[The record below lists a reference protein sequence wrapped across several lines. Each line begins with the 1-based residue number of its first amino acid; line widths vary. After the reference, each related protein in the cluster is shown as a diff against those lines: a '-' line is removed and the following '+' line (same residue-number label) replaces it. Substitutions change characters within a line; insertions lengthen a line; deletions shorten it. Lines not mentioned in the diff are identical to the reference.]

1 MTHYCSNNIIL
12 KTLICIYKCSS
23 LSFKETWLLKNWFFL
38 STTVSGKSLY
48 FNEQCHILMPLCQL
62 LINLWDECYRQSLA
76 LAFLFLLLPSPPWN
90 THLWN
95 NSLAPGI
102 KIKHFHL
109 YYFSISPEEY
119 CPQLA
124 FSVQSTFT
132 LYFSWWAALSQFQVW
147 PWHLRFPMIETEVCF
162 PCWN

>member
-1 MTHYCSNNIIL
+1 MTVEELVLPQHYCVWKVFAFQWAVPHSNA
-12 KTLICIYKCSS
+12 TLS
-23 LSFKETWLLKNWFFL
+23 
-38 STTVSGKSLY
+38 
-48 FNEQCHILMPLCQL
+48 QL
-62 LINLWDECYRQSLA
+62 LINLWDECYRQTLA

-102 KIKHFHL
+102 KINHFHL

-119 CPQLA
+119 CPQVA

-162 PCWN
+162 PCWH